1 MGLIFVN
8 SYFIISNILIIV
20 FSKLNSKKKVTEK
33 TLATSNLLLTISY
46 IQLLAFLIIN
56 GIYYSL
62 KYM

>member
-46 IQLLAFLIIN
+46 IQLLEFLIIN

>member
-20 FSKLNSKKKVTEK
+20 FSKLNSKKEVTEK